1 MPSKATPRTIDV
13 KQPSARRWSTTD
25 GVRAD
30 LLDAARAV
38 FAKRGFTDASVTEVV
53 ERAGSSV
60 GSLYHHFG
68 GKTELF
74 LALWERHYEEQ
85 RQIARAAVLAAREG
99 GVTDPYDLFLA
110 GARAYLEA
118 TWSRRD
124 LVRIFQVGDTPP
136 GFPELQRRGSRA
148 WLGANVKLLA
158 GENDAVH
165 RVLAGLVTSFV
176 GDARREIAKSRSA
189 RAATAHVA
197 AMMEVLE
204 RMRPI
209 ITGDFGIEVSYDEDA
224 VPAG

>member
-1 MPSKATPRTIDV
+1 MPPKAMPRTTSV
-13 KQPSARRWSTTD
+13 KQPAARRWSTTEA
-25 GVRAD
+25 VRAD

-38 FAKRGFTDASVTEVV
+38 FVKRGFAEASVTEVV

-68 GKTELF
+68 SKTDLF

-85 RQIARAAVLAAREG
+85 RQIARAAVAVARQE

-124 LVRIFQVGDTPP
+124 LVRIFQLGDTPP
-136 GFPELQRRGSRA
+136 GFQEVQRRGGRA
-148 WLGANVKLLA
+148 WLGAHFKLLGA
-158 GENDAVH
+158 ENDAVH
-165 RVLAGLVTSFV
+165 RVLVWLVTSFI
-176 GDARREIAKSRSA
+176 GEARREIVKSRSA
-189 RAATAHVA
+189 RAAATHVTAMV
-197 AMMEVLE
+197 EVLE

-209 ITGDFGIEVSYDEDA
+209 ITGDLGVELSYEDDDE
-224 VPAG
+224 